1 MAFVIKYYNTDEKL
15 KHRIWNIQTNTNLQ
29 NLTERKTNLI
39 SLATAIFVMVSI
51 RNFFQLVTFVNCDV
65 YHL

>member
-15 KHRIWNIQTNTNLQ
+15 KHRISNIQTNTNLQ